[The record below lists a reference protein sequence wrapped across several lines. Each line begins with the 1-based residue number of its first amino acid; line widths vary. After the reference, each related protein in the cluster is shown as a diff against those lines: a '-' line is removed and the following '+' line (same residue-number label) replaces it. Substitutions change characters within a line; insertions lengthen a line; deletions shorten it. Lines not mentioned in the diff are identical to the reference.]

1 MIRIN
6 LLGKVKVKAV
16 KTKVRRGVPTQVLQL
31 VMLISVA
38 VLSVGSIFFW
48 ERALSQRD
56 EILTTEISRAKKE
69 KTRQQLLLRE
79 NEIFDKRRK
88 LLEARINVIENL
100 KKNQAGPVRVLD
112 RLSDCVQKTEGLWLR
127 DFTQKE
133 NVVTLTGTVMG
144 TPSTIADF
152 LTNMEQIGKFK
163 NVNLINMQETDSKYN
178 FSLTFE
184 AESSPKVEANT

>member
-6 LLGKVKVKAV
+6 LLGKVKVKAA

-31 VMLISVA
+31 VMLIA
-38 VLSVGSIFFW
+38 IIVLSIGSVFFW

-56 EILTTEISRAKKE
+56 EMLTTEITRAKKE
-69 KTRQQLLLRE
+69 KARQQLLLRE

-88 LLEARINVIENL
+88 LLETRINVIEDL

-127 DFTQKE
+127 DFTQK
-133 NVVTLTGTVMG
+133 NNLITLNGIVMG

-152 LTNMEQIGKFK
+152 LSNLEQVGKFK
-163 NVNLINMQETDSKYN
+163 NVNLINVQESDSKYS
-178 FSLTFE
+178 FSLSFE
-184 AESSPKVEANT
+184 VESGPKAETNT

>member
-6 LLGKVKVKAV
+6 LLGKVKIKAI

-38 VLSVGSIFFW
+38 VLSVGSIIFW

-56 EILTTEISRAKKE
+56 EVLTTEIGRAKKE

-100 KKNQAGPVRVLD
+100 KKNQAGPVRILD

-127 DFTQKE
+127 EFSQKE
-133 NVVTLTGTVMG
+133 NLVTLTGTVMG

-152 LTNMEQIGKFK
+152 LTNLEQIGKFK
-163 NVNLINMQETDSKYN
+163 NVNLINVQETESKYN

-184 AESSPKVEANT
+184 AESAPKVEANT

>member
-6 LLGKVKVKAV
+6 LLGKVKVKAA
-16 KTKVRRGVPTQVLQL
+16 KMKVRRGVPTQVLQL
-31 VMLISVA
+31 VMLIA
-38 VLSVGSIFFW
+38 MIILSIGSIFFW

-56 EILTTEISRAKKE
+56 EMLTTEIIRAKKE

-88 LLEARINVIENL
+88 LLEMRINVIEDL

-127 DFTQKE
+127 DFTQK
-133 NVVTLTGTVMG
+133 NNLITLNGIVMG

-152 LTNMEQIGKFK
+152 LSNLEQVGKFK
-163 NVNLINMQETDSKYN
+163 NVNLINVQESDSKYS
-178 FSLTFE
+178 FSLSFE
-184 AESSPKVEANT
+184 VESGPKAETNT

>member
-6 LLGKVKVKAV
+6 LLGKFKVKAV

-31 VMLISVA
+31 VMLISVV

-48 ERALSQRD
+48 ERALFQRD
-56 EILTTEISRAKKE
+56 EILSTEISRAKKE

-127 DFTQKE
+127 DFAQKE
-133 NVVTLTGTVMG
+133 NLVTLTGTAMG

-152 LTNMEQIGKFK
+152 LTNLEQVGKFK
-163 NVNLINMQETDSKYN
+163 NVNLINVQESESKYT

-184 AESSPKVEANT
+184 AESVPKVEANT

>member
-6 LLGKVKVKAV
+6 LLGKVKVRAA

-31 VMLISVA
+31 VMLISVV

-79 NEIFDKRRK
+79 NEIFEKRRK

-152 LTNMEQIGKFK
+152 LTNLEQIGRFK
-163 NVNLINMQETDSKYN
+163 NVNLINVQETDSKYN

-184 AESSPKVEANT
+184 AESVPKVEANT

>member
-6 LLGKVKVKAV
+6 LLGKVKVRAV

-127 DFTQKE
+127 DFNQRE

-152 LTNMEQIGKFK
+152 LTNLEQIGKFK
-163 NVNLINMQETDSKYN
+163 NVNLINVQETESKYN

-184 AESSPKVEANT
+184 AESAPKVEANT